1 MGDRGEPCGLPLC
14 MVKTSEM
21 KLPILRDT
29 VRSVRKERT
38 QSHTCEGKPFSL
50 RMLVIHGLD
59 DPGALAEVARLRM
72 LSMCIPVYTELMQAV
87 QDLSSAMHKFHKQFN
102 DKARQLVL
110 QLKATKKRMEGAQI
124 CFHIQN
130 ILLKL
135 THPQELRE
143 RFYWPG
149 IPSLLKHPNQYY
161 ILSLC
166 DTHTV
171 TVEGLATAKAVL
183 ENGKENKDKV

>member
-1 MGDRGEPCGLPLC
+1 
-14 MVKTSEM
+14 
-21 KLPILRDT
+21 
-29 VRSVRKERT
+29 VRKERT

-110 QLKATKKRMEGAQI
+110 QLEAMKKRMEGAQM
-124 CFHIQN
+124 CSRVQN
-130 ILLKL
+130 VLLEL
-135 THPQELRE
+135 TCSREL
-143 RFYWPG
+143 
-149 IPSLLKHPNQYY
+149 
-161 ILSLC
+161 
-166 DTHTV
+166 
-171 TVEGLATAKAVL
+171 
-183 ENGKENKDKV
+183 